1 MYQNVLLISEDV
13 LKTYSNLN
21 RNTFGDWILPAI
33 RESQEMGLMPIIGEC
48 LYNKICEL
56 VADGSIN
63 DVLFTAYKD
72 LLDDK
77 IQPYLIY
84 KTLSNIIPIINGKL
98 ANIGTVTTNDEHVV
112 NLTQGESDLL
122 KTYYSERCD
131 FYTKRLQDFIKNN
144 QSAFPEIVC
153 GCGNM
158 QPNLESSE
166 NSVGIWL
173 GGSRGKIINDN
184 KCSCSTSVVTCGDY
198 QSGFTDGVEFQ
209 KRKLQITAVTEN
221 GRYIS
226 EDGFKE
232 IAVDVQGTG
241 HTDEELEE
249 AYQDGVVDGTDMQKA
264 RLSAITITQNGDY
277 DREDG
282 YSAVTV
288 SVEQTGHTDEEM
300 EQQYQSGY
308 TSGYSS
314 GYTSGYSSGYT
325 RGDAEGYQSGVTHQK
340 SLLTS
345 LNVTQNGSYERENG
359 YSAITVN
366 VSGQQPSLVSTAVT
380 VNGEYFPAQGYDGFS
395 SVEVNVPQTGHTD
408 QELEDAYN
416 SGKTDGVAEQKAK
429 LSAITIT
436 ENGNYNRIDGYSAVT
451 VYVEQTGYTEGYQ
464 SGYTDG
470 YNDAYNLLGSIE
482 VSPSY
487 NNMHYNDT
495 AITLTAVSNIPWTIS
510 SYPEWAV
517 PNTLSGSGTT
527 TINVTMPVNT
537 GDERRGNIIF
547 NSTSGEVSASVYIRQ
562 GYQPSQTLT
571 GITLN
576 NLTWVNDIPAAGGTA
591 TKDNCTYKVIAHY
604 NNNTTGDVTTLATVT
619 GSTVVS
625 SSQVTSRHSAGTL
638 TLTAT
643 YYGFSSSGS
652 TNIYQSAY
660 VQPTGLTDYLTFE
673 IKSNGTIKWVSSGNT
688 IYPISIWYRKNS
700 GSWTEIRSA
709 AEALA
714 PSISVVNGDIL
725 EFRGN
730 NSGYGPYSNYG
741 GSSFK
746 TNVSFELKGNIMSL
760 ISSTN
765 FSTKTT
771 LNQEAA
777 FAGMFANCTGL
788 TDASE
793 LVLPATTLT
802 KKCYYGMFQ
811 GCTKLTTAPDL
822 LATTISGVGSCYHY
836 MFSGCTKLNYIKCL
850 AYYPNTLS
858 MTGWVTGV
866 ASSGTFVK
874 NPSTT
879 WSTGVNGI
887 PTNWTVVN
895 NS

>member
-1 MYQNVLLISEDV
+1 MNVLLISEDT

-21 RNTFGDWILPAI
+21 RNTFGDWIMPAI

-112 NLTQGESDLL
+112 NLTQGEADLL

-173 GGSRGKIINDN
+173 GGSRGKMINDN
-184 KCSCSTSVVTCGDY
+184 KCGCSTSGVTCADY

-232 IAVDVQGTG
+232 IAVDVPTG

-249 AYQDGVVDGTDMQKA
+249 AYQDGVVYGTDMQKA
-264 RLSAITITQNGDY
+264 RLSAITLTQNGDY
-277 DREDG
+277 SREDG

-288 SVEQTGHTDEEM
+288 SVEQTGHTDEEL
-300 EQQYQSGY
+300 EEAYESGY
-308 TSGYSS
+308 TSGYS
-314 GYTSGYSSGYT
+314 SGYSSGYT

-345 LNVTQNGSYERENG
+345 LNITQNGDYSREDG
-359 YSAITVN
+359 YSSITVN
-366 VSGQQPSLVSTAVT
+366 VSGQEPSLVSTAVT

-408 QELEDAYN
+408 QELADAYN
-416 SGKTDGVAEQKAK
+416 SGKTDGVAEQKSK

-451 VYVEQTGYTEGYQ
+451 V
-464 SGYTDG
+464 
-470 YNDAYNLLGSIE
+470 N
-482 VSPSY
+482 
-487 NNMHYNDT
+487 
-495 AITLTAVSNIPWTIS
+495 
-510 SYPEWAV
+510 
-517 PNTLSGSGTT
+517 
-527 TINVTMPVNT
+527 
-537 GDERRGNIIF
+537 
-547 NSTSGEVSASVYIRQ
+547 
-562 GYQPSQTLT
+562 
-571 GITLN
+571 
-576 NLTWVNDIPAAGGTA
+576 
-591 TKDNCTYKVIAHY
+591 
-604 NNNTTGDVTTLATVT
+604 
-619 GSTVVS
+619 
-625 SSQVTSRHSAGTL
+625 
-638 TLTAT
+638 
-643 YYGFSSSGS
+643 
-652 TNIYQSAY
+652 
-660 VQPTGLTDYLTFE
+660 
-673 IKSNGTIKWVSSGNT
+673 VSSGNKINLT
-688 IYPISIWYRKNS
+688 GDTNLTQYGRYYFDYDENTVIPSIKINFNVEIPSNYIKISLIDQTTSGWVSSTVVEGSGSGYTLDDLNLEYSYDGVSWNTWDYYGNKNIKLQENKHVYIRGNNPEHFSKNYTTYFKFRFGKEVSVCGNIMGLINYNNPPISIPNMTCFKNLFS
-700 GSWTEIRSA
+700 GATQ
-709 AEALA
+709 L
-714 PSISVVNGDIL
+714 VDV
-725 EFRGN
+725 
-730 NSGYGPYSNYG
+730 SNL
-741 GSSFK
+741 S
-746 TNVSFELKGNIMSL
+746 
-760 ISSTN
+760 
-765 FSTKTT
+765 
-771 LNQEAA
+771 
-777 FAGMFANCTGL
+777 
-788 TDASE
+788 
-793 LVLPATTLT
+793 LPATVLT
-802 KKCYYGMFQ
+802 RNCYEGMFQ
-811 GCTKLTTAPDL
+811 GCTGITTAPEL
-822 LATTISGVGSCYHY
+822 PATVLTQGCYNS
-836 MFSGCTKLNYIKCL
+836 MFRGCNSLNYIKCL
-850 AYYPNTLS
+850 ATDVSATDCTTN
-858 MTGWVTGV
+858 WVFNV

-874 NPSTT
+874 NQNMNDWTS
-879 WSTGVNGI
+879 GVNGI
-887 PTNWTVVN
+887 PSNWTVVN